1 MKSRVL
7 QFLCSVHTIYVALP
21 QWIFFFKL
29 GGQEGG
35 DRTKPCKSSLRELHK
50 DLSLE
55 QIREWIYTVTAPCSS
70 GPQPCSGHPWG
81 FPKAPSGV
89 PKDKNDL
96 HNNTKILFVFFLFFY
111 CADHLH

>member
-21 QWIFFFKL
+21 QWKFFFFFKQ

-50 DLSLE
+50 DLSME
-55 QIREWIYTVTAPCSS
+55 QIGEWIYTVTVLCSR
-70 GPQPCSGHPWG
+70 GPQP
-81 FPKAPSGV
+81 
-89 PKDKNDL
+89 
-96 HNNTKILFVFFLFFY
+96 
-111 CADHLH
+111 